1 MTPEQQNILHQLA
14 QMGDVVFVK
23 NDGSRLIL
31 NEDGNIPLQTHED
44 AILYFLERL
53 DSNMIQLI
61 LDKKHLSK
69 EFDKKAFIYK
79 ITDAFEQFSKRGNTF
94 LNRFEGKCTSGVCT
108 NTNCIGFTFVG
119 NKTNHY
125 MDLILEIKENKVIDI
140 YECSQFENE
149 NLLLSKPKDK
159 KIMFKDY

>member
-23 NDGSRLIL
+23 KDGSRLIL

-69 EFDKKAFIYK
+69 EFIKKPLFIK
-79 ITDAFEQFSKRGNTF
+79 
-94 LNRFEGKCTSGVCT
+94 
-108 NTNCIGFTFVG
+108 
-119 NKTNHY
+119 
-125 MDLILEIKENKVIDI
+125 
-140 YECSQFENE
+140 
-149 NLLLSKPKDK
+149 
-159 KIMFKDY
+159 